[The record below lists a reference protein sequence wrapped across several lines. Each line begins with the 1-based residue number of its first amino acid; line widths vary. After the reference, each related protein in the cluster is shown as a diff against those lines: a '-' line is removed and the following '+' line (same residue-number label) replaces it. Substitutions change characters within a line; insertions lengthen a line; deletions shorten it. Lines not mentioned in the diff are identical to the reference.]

1 MKKIL
6 AFMTLF
12 MMFAAPVYATDPQP
26 ELHSTSRIT
35 WAIDCAG
42 HMPRIM
48 IISLCVI
55 AVLLIISVIYYR
67 KGGKSDE
74 Q

>member
-6 AFMTLF
+6 AFITLL
-12 MMFAAPVYATDPQP
+12 MMFAVPVSAAEPQP
-26 ELHSTSRIT
+26 ELHSVSRIP
-35 WAIDCAG
+35 WAIDCMG

-55 AVLLIISVIYYR
+55 AVLLIASVIYYR